1 MKKRWIM
8 SILWFWNKNSYAIN
22 LCCTEAV
29 SVLTANPL
37 DTAWALGRVEVS
49 LLSAY
54 ELKQI
59 LDMD

>member
-1 MKKRWIM
+1 M